1 MPIIIAIWSFMTSPI
16 GRWVVGVVS
25 MLAIVGGIYTKGRLD
40 GRASY
45 KAKIERQ
52 INEAIQKG
60 DNGRADALKKLD
72 DGSAP
77 DGWFRD

>member
-1 MPIIIAIWSFMTSPI
+1 MTAILAFVFSPI
-16 GRWVVGVVS
+16 GRWVVGILSVAAV
-25 MLAIVGGIYTKGRLD
+25 AGGIYTKGRLD

-52 INEAIQKG
+52 INEAVQKG
-60 DNGRADALKKLD
+60 ENGRADALRQLD
-72 DGSAP
+72 AGSVP

>member
-1 MPIIIAIWSFMTSPI
+1 MPFLAFIFSPI
-16 GRWVVGVVS
+16 GRWLVGI
-25 MLAIVGGIYTKGRLD
+25 LAVIVLLGGIYTKGRID

-52 INEAIQKG
+52 INEAVQNG

-72 DGSAP
+72 DGSTP

>member
-1 MPIIIAIWSFMTSPI
+1 MLTFFLSPI
-16 GRWVVGVVS
+16 GRWFGGA
-25 MLAIVGGIYTKGRLD
+25 LLVGGLLLGVYTKGRLD

-45 KAKIERQ
+45 KAKVERQ

-60 DNGRADALKKLD
+60 ENGRADALKELD
-72 DGSAP
+72 ARGAP